1 MTAIPNILLP
11 SILALRLKRT
21 RLSMVL
27 VETFC
32 IGIFHELLELPGDVR
47 LHLRIKLGIFFLEIH
62 TLGIFF

>member
-1 MTAIPNILLP
+1 
-11 SILALRLKRT
+11 
-21 RLSMVL
+21 MVL
-27 VETFC
+27 VEALC